1 VAGAAL
7 VAVAEETALAVVVA
21 EVQEENQESG
31 AETGAAALLS
41 AMVLFVATL
50 ECQESSLTLLVSARS
65 GIVGL
70 ATFGVCD
77 ADGAERKG
85 LKFMAK
91 GGRTSASFIMGC
103 GLSCLEHRLGFVPMI
118 PNAN

>member
-1 VAGAAL
+1 MSVVAGAAL

-50 ECQESSLTLLVSARS
+50 ECQESSPTLLV
-65 GIVGL
+65 
-70 ATFGVCD
+70 
-77 ADGAERKG
+77 
-85 LKFMAK
+85 
-91 GGRTSASFIMGC
+91 
-103 GLSCLEHRLGFVPMI
+103 
-118 PNAN
+118 